1 MSGVPITDRKLVRI
15 NDEFNKK
22 LSSEDILNEIK
33 ILEKGEKLDKLHPVK
48 KKFNKRLYKIDL
60 KNRRLVASTKQCGK
74 KEKSCK
80 IFRYTIMRMI
90 RFRF

>member
-1 MSGVPITDRKLVRI
+1 MADRKKIVRMVDDS
-15 NDEFNKK
+15 NQ
-22 LSSEDILNEIK
+22 DILNEIK
-33 ILEKGEKLDKLHPVK
+33 FLEKGEKLDKLNPVK

-80 IFRYTIMRMI
+80 YI
-90 RFRF
+90 